1 MEKNNKIYDY
11 IDKLILAARDHQT
24 PSTETTELLA
34 KLDKSLSLL
43 AQEVAFIRTT
53 ISDGFIKYDKQID
66 LIRGNLEGKIDKNTS
81 DISKLKELRNQ
92 IIGGVAVISVIVN
105 AFYNFIVSKL

>member
-11 IDKLILAARDHQT
+11 IDRLVLATRDHQT
-24 PSTETTELLA
+24 PTLETKELLA

-43 AQEVAFIRTT
+43 AQEVAFIRVT

-66 LIRGNLEGKIDKNTS
+66 SIRSDLEGKIDKNTS

-92 IIGGVAVISVIVN
+92 IIGGVAVISIIIN
-105 AFYNFIVSKL
+105 ALYNFIVSKL